1 MRLVLAGSASANIT
15 ITGAGKVAFTPD
27 MANVSVGVSS
37 EGKTAVEA
45 WEKNADLVRKIFEAL
60 KKLGLDA
67 KDMKTSSL
75 AVNPRYVYP
84 QHQPAKLVG
93 YTATYNLAL
102 TVRDLARLGAVL
114 DRVVEAGANRDVGI
128 TFGCSDAEKL
138 LDQARAR
145 AVADA
150 RRKAE
155 IYVKGA
161 GASLGA
167 VQSITEGAPTPWRSF
182 RYEHLAKSAI
192 DLPLPIA
199 VGEQELS
206 VSVTVTYSIV
216 APPAPRA

>member
-1 MRLVLAGSASANIT
+1 
-15 ITGAGKVAFTPD
+15 
-27 MANVSVGVSS
+27 
-37 EGKTAVEA
+37 
-45 WEKNADLVRKIFEAL
+45 
-60 KKLGLDA
+60 
-67 KDMKTSSL
+67 MKTSSL

-161 GASLGA
+161 GTRWARCSRSLR
-167 VQSITEGAPTPWRSF
+167 APQRRGGPSATSTWRSRPSTCRF
-182 RYEHLAKSAI
+182 PSLWANRN
-192 DLPLPIA
+192 
-199 VGEQELS
+199 
-206 VSVTVTYSIV
+206 
-216 APPAPRA
+216 